1 MEEVRHQPVM
11 PVEVIQ
17 YLDPQ
22 PGEVIVDGT
31 IGLGGHSR
39 LIAARLGTEGTL
51 IGIDQDGSSLAIA
64 RENLAFFSGQLVLFH
79 DNFRNIGSIVR
90 QSFPQGIDGLLLDL
104 GVSSP
109 QLDQG
114 ERGFSYQQKA
124 ALDMRMNPEQPFSAA
139 DLVNTYSQAEL
150 TRVIREYG
158 EERWASRIAQFI
170 VEARKK
176 TPLTTTDQL
185 VKVIKAAIPAGAR
198 RTGPHPARRTF
209 QAIRIAVNQELEALQ
224 EGLEAGIASL
234 KPGGRIVVISFH
246 SLEDRI
252 VKKTFRQKAKACN
265 CPPTLPVCQCAG
277 KPELKI
283 LTSHPVVPTAEE
295 SQTNP
300 RSRSAKLRAAYKL
313 V

>member
-1 MEEVRHQPVM
+1 MEEARHQPVM
-11 PVEVIQ
+11 PAEVIH

-22 PGEVIVDGT
+22 PGAVIVDGT

-39 LIAARLGTEGTL
+39 LIAARLGAEGTL
-51 IGIDQDGSSLAIA
+51 IGIDQDESALALA
-64 RENLAFFSGQLVLFH
+64 RKNLAFFTGKLVLVH
-79 DNFRNIGSIVR
+79 DNFRNLGSVVR
-90 QSFPQGIDGLLLDL
+90 QVCPEGIDGLLLDL
-104 GVSSP
+104 GVSSL
-109 QLDQG
+109 QLDWG
-114 ERGFSYQQKA
+114 KRGFSYQQKA
-124 ALDMRMNPEQPFSAA
+124 ALDMRMNPQQPFSAA

-150 TRVIREYG
+150 TRVLREYG

-185 VKVIKAAIPAGAR
+185 VAVVKAAIPAGAR

-209 QAIRIAVNQELEALQ
+209 QALRIAVNQELEALQ
-224 EGLEAGIASL
+224 DGLEAGIASL

-252 VKKTFRQKAKACN
+252 VKRTLRQRAKTCT
-265 CPPTLPVCQCAG
+265 CPPALPVCQCRG

-283 LTSHPVVPTAEE
+283 LTPQPVVPTAEE
-295 SQTNP
+295 RQQNP

>member
-1 MEEVRHQPVM
+1 MEEVRHLPVM

-17 YLDPQ
+17 YLNPQ

-39 LIAARLGTEGTL
+39 LIADRLGADGTL
-51 IGIDQDGSSLAIA
+51 IGIDQDGAALTVA
-64 RENLAFFSGQLVLFH
+64 RENLAFFTGELRFFH
-79 DNFRNIGSIVR
+79 DNFRNIGSIAR
-90 QSFPQGIDGLLLDL
+90 QFFPQGIDGLLLDL

-109 QLDQG
+109 QLDRG
-114 ERGFSYQQKA
+114 ERGFSYQHNA
-124 ALDMRMNPEQPFSAA
+124 PLDMRMNSEQPFSAA

-150 TRVIREYG
+150 ARVLREYG

-185 VKVIKAAIPAGAR
+185 VEVIKAAIPAAAR

-224 EGLEAGIASL
+224 EGLEAGIAAL

-252 VKKTFRQKAKACN
+252 VKRTFRQKAKACH
-265 CPPTLPVCQCAG
+265 CPSTLPVCQCKG
-277 KPELKI
+277 KPDLKI
-283 LTSHPVVPTAEE
+283 LTPHPVIPTAEE
-295 SQTNP
+295 SRKNP
-300 RSRSAKLRAAYKL
+300 RSRSAKLRAAFKL

>member
-31 IGLGGHSR
+31 IGLGGHSK
-39 LIAARLGTEGTL
+39 LIAARLGTTGTL
-51 IGIDQDGSSLAIA
+51 IGIDQDGSALALA
-64 RENLAFFSGQLVLFH
+64 RENLAYFSGELVLIH
-79 DNFRNIGSIVR
+79 GNFRNIGSIVR
-90 QSFPQGIDGLLLDL
+90 KSFPQGIDGLLLDL

-109 QLDQG
+109 QLDRG
-114 ERGFSYQQKA
+114 ERGFSYKHKA
-124 ALDMRMNPEQPFSAA
+124 ALDMRMNPEQTFSAA
-139 DLVNTYSQAEL
+139 DLVNTYSQTEL

-176 TPLTTTDQL
+176 TPLATTDQL
-185 VKVIKAAIPAGAR
+185 VDVIKAAIPAGAR

-234 KPGGRIVVISFH
+234 KPGGRFVVISFH

-252 VKKTFRQKAKACN
+252 VKRTFRQKAKACH
-265 CPPTLPVCQCAG
+265 CPPTLPVCQCKG
-277 KPELKI
+277 KPDLKI
-283 LTSHPVVPTAEE
+283 LTPRPVVPTAEE
-295 SQTNP
+295 SRKNP